1 MTTSTPLRE
10 RTDRRRG
17 LLLALALHGSFVAL
31 CVYPFLRGSAAD
43 DTPYETVVELD
54 FRRSSATAN
63 ADARERIATERPLVE
78 REAAPRNPAPPALP
92 PKPSPPILT
101 APTPL
106 PPVPDVAVVEAPT
119 PDPEPT
125 TTPSPTPPAEAIEAP
140 AAPPGPPAS
149 TVDGSGAANAD
160 GEATGAP
167 ERGDGAAVSDA
178 GEGAS
183 SVGSAFGGDGVI
195 TRAVVYRPSLDE
207 VIVENGVV
215 VLDVCINQRGRV
227 TKVRWNE
234 DASTLTDLD
243 LVRKAQ
249 TKAKE
254 YVFETDRS
262 APRLECGR
270 LSIRVKGL

>member
-1 MTTSTPLRE
+1 MTTSTPLRG

-17 LLLALALHGSFVAL
+17 LLLAVALHGSFVAL
-31 CVYPFLRGSAAD
+31 CVYPFLSRPATD
-43 DTPYETVVELD
+43 DAPYETVVELD
-54 FRRSSATAN
+54 FRRSSAAAN
-63 ADARERIATERPLVE
+63 ADARERNATERALAE

-92 PKPSPPILT
+92 PKPSPPILS

-106 PPVPDVAVVEAPT
+106 PPVPDVPEVEAPT
-119 PDPEPT
+119 PEPEPT
-125 TTPSPTPPAEAIEAP
+125 IAPSPAPPVEVA

-149 TVDGSGAANAD
+149 AVDGAGAANAD
-160 GEATGAP
+160 GDATGAP
-167 ERGDGAAVSDA
+167 ERGDGSTVSDI
-178 GEGAS
+178 GEAAS
-183 SVGSAFGGDGVI
+183 PVGSAFGGDGVI
-195 TRAVVYRPSLDE
+195 TRAVVYRPSIDE
-207 VIVENGVV
+207 LIVENGVV

-249 TKAKE
+249 AKAKA